1 MILSGLGI
9 YAALSAITYL
19 LFQEFSFRHSIFL
32 LVVAI
37 LSISSSAL
45 FERKRM
51 YLRSVGL
58 FSIATWSL
66 LLIRLLIDTAT
77 RI

>member
-1 MILSGLGI
+1 MSEIICGVENGSVYWERVILGCRKMILSGLGI

-51 YLRSVGL
+51 YLR
-58 FSIATWSL
+58 
-66 LLIRLLIDTAT
+66 
-77 RI
+77 